1 MLRTDIINILIDKY
15 KYKSYLEIG
24 IGDGVNY
31 NNIRCDYK
39 ENVDV
44 VTDETNSNLVI
55 NKMTSDDFFK
65 LNTKTYDI
73 IFIDG
78 LHTFE
83 QTYTDILNA
92 LSVLNDGG
100 IILAHDT
107 LPPTKAHQRDI
118 TEYVV
123 GNEWNGTCWKAIA
136 KLRYERNDLD
146 IKTINTDWG
155 VSLIRKGVSSIYSV
169 YIEDDSDIYSYEY
182 FELNKHKLMN
192 IISVDEFLNT
202 L

>member
-1 MLRTDIINILIDKY
+1 MLRTDIINALIRKY
-15 KYKSYLEIG
+15 GYKTYLEIG

-31 NNIRCDYK
+31 NSINCEYK

-44 VTDETNSNLVI
+44 VTDETNSDLVI

-65 LNTKTYDI
+65 TNKKQFDI

-83 QTYTDILNA
+83 QTYIDIINA
-92 LSVLNDGG
+92 LGVINDGG

-118 TEYVV
+118 SEYVV
-123 GNEWNGTCWKAIA
+123 GHEWNGTCWKAIA
-136 KLRYERNDLD
+136 RLRCERGDLN
-146 IKTINTDWG
+146 IQTVNTDWG
-155 VSLIRKGVSSIYSV
+155 VSIVRKGASDLYT
-169 YIEDDSDIYSYEY
+169 YNNDDDIYSYEY
-182 FELNKHKLMN
+182 FEKNKTDMMN
-192 IISVDEFLNT
+192 IISVNDFIQMV
-202 L
+202 